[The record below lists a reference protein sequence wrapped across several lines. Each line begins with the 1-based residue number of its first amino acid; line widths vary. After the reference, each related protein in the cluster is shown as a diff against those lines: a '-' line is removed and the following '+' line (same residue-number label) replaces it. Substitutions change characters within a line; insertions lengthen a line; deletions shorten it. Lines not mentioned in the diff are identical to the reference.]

1 MSENGLSKNINIV
14 DLLLNSDTE
23 NLERLS
29 TIVELKRLSTIFGQ
43 EFKVMCRALTISKD
57 EEIQNTCLKIDEN
70 MKTDI
75 DLPEMQM
82 LTIIEGVCDLDGK
95 LLFKNK
101 ELMDKFKAPTP
112 KELARKLLLPGEITN
127 LYRILQD
134 VMGYGKN
141 AVIEEV
147 KN

>member
-1 MSENGLSKNINIV
+1 
-14 DLLLNSDTE
+14 
-23 NLERLS
+23 
-29 TIVELKRLSTIFGQ
+29 
-43 EFKVMCRALTISKD
+43 MCRALTISKD

-147 KN
+147 KTNRDGYQDYNNVLLLEEKGIRASLLCNG

>member
-23 NLERLS
+23 NLERPS

-101 ELMDKFKAPTP
+101 ELMDKFKTPTP

>member
-1 MSENGLSKNINIV
+1 
-14 DLLLNSDTE
+14 
-23 NLERLS
+23 
-29 TIVELKRLSTIFGQ
+29 
-43 EFKVMCRALTISKD
+43 
-57 EEIQNTCLKIDEN
+57 NTCLKIDEN

>member
-1 MSENGLSKNINIV
+1 
-14 DLLLNSDTE
+14 
-23 NLERLS
+23 
-29 TIVELKRLSTIFGQ
+29 
-43 EFKVMCRALTISKD
+43 MCRALTISKD

-147 KN
+147 KTNRDGYQDYNNVLLLEEKGIRPSLFYAMDKGELKLIEAFSP

>member
-1 MSENGLSKNINIV
+1 
-14 DLLLNSDTE
+14 
-23 NLERLS
+23 
-29 TIVELKRLSTIFGQ
+29 
-43 EFKVMCRALTISKD
+43 MCRALTISKD

-147 KN
+147 KTNRDGYQDYNNVLLLEEKGIRPSLFMQWIKAN